1 MTNILVCHSRKGGVG
16 KSTIAYE
23 LAYVLDAPLIDLEH
37 DGGSVTRKW
46 GYRPEDRSRSLLL
59 DAIAN
64 GRTPRPLKGFNK
76 AKLVPGHPDLYDS
89 QPSEEQMAQALL
101 QWADDWKTDWIVVDT
116 HPGATP
122 HGHGA
127 LSVANVVIAPTP
139 LRTSDLD
146 ATEQLVNEMSDYP
159 VVIVPT
165 FVPVFPPK
173 AEIERLRSIID
184 GTPVQVGPLVPH
196 ALAVGTRKKRMAITS
211 EDPPAKALQ
220 PVADAMV
227 AIADFVKEYTN
238 D

>member
-1 MTNILVCHSRKGGVG
+1 MTKILVCHSRKGGVG

-23 LAYVLDAPLIDLEH
+23 LAYTLGAPLVDLEH

-46 GYRPEDRSRSLLL
+46 GYRPEDRSGSPLL
-59 DAIAN
+59 DAMAA

-76 AKLVPGHPDLYDS
+76 ALLVPGHPDLHDRP
-89 QPSEEQMAQALL
+89 PSEDQMAQALL
-101 QWADDWKTDWIVVDT
+101 QWADDWKSDWIVVDT

-139 LRTSDLD
+139 LRTADLD
-146 ATEQLVNEMSDYP
+146 GTEQLVNEMSDYP

-165 FVPVFPPK
+165 FVPPIPPR
-173 AEIERLRSIID
+173 AEIERLRRMIA
-184 GTPVQVGPLVPH
+184 GTPVQVGPFIPA

-211 EDPPAKALQ
+211 ENPPAKALQ
-220 PVADAMV
+220 PVAEAMV
-227 AIADFVKEYTN
+227 ALADFVKEYA
-238 D
+238 DD